1 MNPAVELAAA
11 WRTLHAIGELHAQH
25 TDDPRLCAAGCATW
39 PCATRRM
46 VDGEW
51 PSDTDAPS
59 GVVIRSQTAETASGV
74 PTGGS
79 GRPEANQAPPVA
91 RHLNHVI
98 PLAEGTCNH
107 GRLALFN
114 LTAGI
119 IRHAAVADPNS
130 DELGFT
136 PCDGWILTQT
146 EVDLLRATEPTLT
159 TVLRLDHN
167 RGDHHGRPNPACPNC

>member
-11 WRTLHAIGELHAQH
+11 RRTLAAIADHHANGTVRHGHCRA
-25 TDDPRLCAAGCATW
+25 CGCPW
-39 PCATRRM
+39 PCWTRRM
-46 VDGEW
+46 AEGEW

-59 GVVIRSQTAETASGV
+59 GVVIRSQTAENASGV

-79 GRPEANQAPPVA
+79 GRSEANQAPPVA

-136 PCDGWILTQT
+136 PCDGWILTHAET
-146 EVDLLRATEPTLT
+146 AALPSF
-159 TVLRLDHN
+159 HK
-167 RGDHHGRPNPACPNC
+167 GR